1 MHVRRTLVSGLLVV
15 TSWGMASCGTDDLDD
30 GKDAGSGGDKG
41 AVTLASQGFTEA
53 AIVANMYQLLLE
65 DAGYDVELK
74 LLTSRDLYFKE
85 MPDKVQISAEYVGG
99 VVDFLNTTVNGAEA
113 EPLTTSDPDES
124 IAAAKSLLEDKGV
137 TMLEPAEATDQNAY
151 FVTEEY
157 SEANG
162 VTKLS
167 DLEGKKVTLAA
178 HPDCE
183 GRTDC
188 EGGLSGTY
196 GIDVEKVL
204 GLGFASPQTFKA
216 VLDGE
221 AELGQTSTTDATLEE
236 QGLVLLED
244 DKAIQPAQNLV
255 PVVSTAFLAEH
266 DDVADV
272 LNGLMAVITTDDLI
286 ELNRKAGVERMKVE
300 DVAKDYLVEKDL
312 L

>member
-1 MHVRRTLVSGLLVV
+1 
-15 TSWGMASCGTDDLDD
+15 MASCGTDDLDD

-85 MPDKVQISAEYVGG
+85 MPDKVQISADYVGG